1 MKIHEYQAKAIL
13 QQHRIEKLLVVNED
27 GDKPEKREFCA
38 ARGLRYTVLQRVPHE
53 GLPARSST
61 DLRGF

>member
-1 MKIHEYQAKAIL
+1 MTAW
-13 QQHRIEKLLVVNED
+13 LLSSDDEEALSAAV
-27 GDKPEKREFCA
+27 REL
-38 ARGLRYTVLQRVPHE
+38 GLRYVVLQRVPHE

>member
-1 MKIHEYQAKAIL
+1 MRGAVELSQRRAVCIDQA
-13 QQHRIEKLLVVNED
+13 Q
-27 GDKPEKREFCA
+27 
-38 ARGLRYTVLQRVPHE
+38 ARGRVDAADVVVTREIEYVVLQRVPHA